1 MMTLTTSSR
10 PTNVSARNAVRR
22 WSLRADTP
30 VGPYMARGDG
40 RWGRRRYA
48 RHSSFIIHHSS
59 FVVRPRFTF
68 YLLPF
73 TFYLRPNGSL
83 SQLALAMAW
92 NADMDGH
99 GVGVLARRY
108 GI

>member
-1 MMTLTTSSR
+1 LTTSSG

-59 FVVRPRFTF
+59 FAPV
-68 YLLPF
+68 LPF

-99 GVGVLARRY
+99 GVGVLERKY